1 ARPFS
6 CPVPG
11 CAWSFAT
18 AYKLRRH
25 LHSHD
30 KLRPFACAAPGCAK
44 RFTTVYNLRAHSR
57 AHEQEAAHKCEA
69 CGQRFP
75 SAARLAAHR
84 RRSHLEPERPYRC
97 DFPGKP
103 PLGLGS
109 LPSP

>member
-1 ARPFS
+1 M
-6 CPVPG
+6 PG

-103 PLGLGS
+103 PRLPSLPFQKLGS
-109 LPSP
+109 LP